1 MRKHFL
7 TLFISL
13 VAVTALAAVGPQS
26 VRVTFNG
33 DNAEGWVAS
42 SGGSIT
48 SVADGVCQCQM
59 AAQSGTPTKY
69 RADFQYNTTGFTM
82 DKSKDVVW
90 AIKLTATLPGTANS
104 RKFEI
109 QYNDGSD
116 KWINGISGPS
126 GALDCTDGGKI
137 YYFNLG
143 ADGLNKLSDLP
154 EGTINVKQIHFI
166 MADAT
171 DLTDE
176 TAKYA
181 VDWVASYASVNDLKS
196 FADWTDEAQEADAS
210 LPYLELC
217 FRPKAD
223 GSGYD
228 KRGNGFGTRDDDQQF
243 EGNYQARFFAVEYF
257 LIEDF
262 SAEKIYTLALTTT
275 GSGGTDALSVWNFPY
290 QVNYETSASDMNTNA
305 TAVVG
310 YAPGTTGSMNTP
322 IATSTCNANVWSFII
337 PADKLTILATIG
349 TKTLVGVLVSSNVHD
364 ADKKGKFAS
373 ASHAS
378 INHPSLT
385 HTGIAPVV
393 NTTQGKQEISLSE
406 AVSNANAGD
415 VITLYE
421 DANGPTSRMDI
432 AKALTIQGATGAE
445 KILCNVA
452 ANSIMVLANGEG
464 AEHTVTFKNLV
475 IDGNNV
481 SRSKQT
487 LEAAQN
493 ANICLSGVQF
503 INTAYSEV
511 TGDVKNTGN
520 KNVILQGVN
529 SIPNGIYLNMN
540 KRVKHDGATHI
551 SPIKIVLANDY
562 VEETYSIVLTC
573 SDPTLYTA
581 ELANGT
587 AWQLF
592 KKDAQNEL
600 AGRTMPAHT
609 YDLTVSSVAG
619 MATLVLGFDAELPE
633 GVKAYKL
640 EYNEAEYVGEI
651 CAYEETSISKNKP
664 VLIIAEPNT
673 YTFTSAT
680 GVALDE
686 QANPTY
692 GALKGVYASGNVP
705 ACAAGVYNY
714 ILTSG
719 NDGVGFYQVADAS
732 NAIGAHRA
740 YLSCGYNTQ
749 AGGGSAPRRMVI
761 NFDAHKTPTAIDQIT
776 YDQQPKAEKLLIN
789 GVIYI
794 RKADHLYHIDGQ
806 LVK

>member
-1 MRKHFL
+1 MRNKIFTLISAL
-7 TLFISL
+7 TIAGSL
-13 VAVTALAAVGPQS
+13 MAAVGPQS

-42 SGGSIT
+42 SSGSIT
-48 SVADGVCQCQM
+48 SVADGVANVQM
-59 AAQSGTPTKY
+59 ALQSNSKY
-69 RADFQYNTTGFTM
+69 RADFQYNTSGTFTF

-90 AIKLTATLPGTANS
+90 AIKLTGALPGTANS

-109 QYNDGSD
+109 QYNDGGD

-143 ADGLNKLSDLP
+143 ADGLNKLSGLP

-210 LPYLELC
+210 LPYHELC
-217 FRPKAD
+217 FRPRAD

-275 GSGGTDALSVWNFPY
+275 GSGGTDALSVWDFPY
-290 QVNYETSASDMNTNA
+290 QVNYETSASDMITKA

-310 YAPGTTGSMNTP
+310 YAPGSTGSMNTP
-322 IATSTCNANVWSFII
+322 IATSLCNANVWSFSI
-337 PADKLTILATIG
+337 PADKLTALATIG
-349 TKTLVGVLVSSNVHD
+349 TKTLVGVLVTSNVHD

-373 ASHAS
+373 ASHTTV
-378 INHPSLT
+378 NHPSLT
-385 HTGIAPVV
+385 YAGTAAIV
-393 NTTQGKQEISLSE
+393 NTTQGKQEATLAE
-406 AVSNANAGD
+406 AVSNAAAGD
-415 VITLYE
+415 VITIYE
-421 DANGPTSRMDI
+421 DITGPTSRMDI
-432 AKALTIQGATGAE
+432 AKALTIQGATGTE
-445 KILCNVA
+445 KITCAVA
-452 ANSIMVLANGEG
+452 AKSIMILANGSEG
-464 AEHTVTFKNLV
+464 HTLTFKNLV

-487 LEAAQN
+487 FEAAGD
-493 ANICLSGVQF
+493 ANICLDGVQF
-503 INTAYSEV
+503 VNTAYSEV

-520 KNVILQGVN
+520 KNIILKGTN
-529 SIPNGIYLNMN
+529 SIPNGIYLNRN
-540 KRVKHDGATHI
+540 KRIKHDGATHTD
-551 SPIKIVLANDY
+551 PIKIVLADDY
-562 VEETYSIVLTC
+562 VAETYSIVLTC

-592 KKDAQNEL
+592 KKESQNEL

-609 YDLTVSSVAG
+609 YDLTVGDAK
-619 MATLVLGFDAELPE
+619 MATLVLGFDAAIPA
-633 GVKAYKL
+633 GIKAYKL
-640 EYNEAEYVGEI
+640 TNDGTSDIYAEEQGAIAANE
-651 CAYEETSISKNKP
+651 P
-664 VLIIAEPNT
+664 VLIVAAAADT
-673 YTFTSAT
+673 YTFSSET
-680 GVALDE
+680 GVRLNE
-686 QANPTY
+686 QANPESGCLRGTY
-692 GALKGVYASGNVP
+692 ETSVAVANNS
-705 ACAAGVYNY
+705 AGVYNY
-714 ILTSG
+714 ILANVGG
-719 NDGVGFYQVADAS
+719 NVGFYQANTDGTTTIAR
-732 NAIGAHRA
+732 NRA
-740 YLSCGYNTQ
+740 YLFSEY
-749 AGGGSAPRRMVI
+749 AGGGTGAPMRIR
-761 NFDAHKTPTAIDQIT
+761 FGGQTATSNEQVPSDQAQGT
-776 YDQQPKAEKLLIN
+776 KVRKMMLDGELLLERD
-789 GVIYI
+789 G
-794 RKADHLYHIDGQ
+794 HLYRMDGQ
-806 LVK
+806 MLQ